1 MKDLRPL
8 FILLLLIFGYF
19 EFNYGKISEK
29 ADDTYGF
36 INIEVES
43 NINKVLFKYD
53 FNERHFH
60 TRKIINIG
68 FDNDADISRLK
79 IPLKDFQ
86 CSNPWIYKDFL
97 SLLKADQYPHLE
109 IYFPHKPENIS
120 VTNKY
125 FKLNDVKITVAG
137 ISKYYD
143 ILCNIED
150 RDERGS
156 FLIGNV
162 RINLTDLE
170 IEPPVKFSGIIKVKD
185 EIIVKFGIWIRY
197 TEEQIKI

>member
-1 MKDLRPL
+1 MTYLRPI
-8 FILLLLIFGYF
+8 FILILLIFGYF
-19 EFNYGKISEK
+19 ESNYGKISER

-53 FNERHFH
+53 FNERHFPP
-60 TRKIINIG
+60 RKIINIG

-97 SLLKADQYPHLE
+97 SLLKAEQYPHLE
-109 IYFPHKPENIS
+109 IYLPPNSQNIS
-120 VTNKY
+120 VKNKY
-125 FKLNDVKITVAG
+125 FKLNNVKITVAG
-137 ISKYYD
+137 VSKYYD
-143 ILCNIED
+143 ILCHIED

-156 FLIGNV
+156 FLIGNA
-162 RINLTDLE
+162 RINLRDLE
-170 IEPPVKFSGIIKVKD
+170 IDPPVKFSGIIKVKD
-185 EIIVKFGIWIRY
+185 EIIVKFGIWIRF
-197 TEEQIKI
+197 TEEQIEI